1 MNEREAGA
9 SIEMG
14 LEFRVGGKP
23 LSTTCTTLDMAAG
36 SQSVK
41 CNQVVGPELSVETE
55 CLLDPANRIWRR
67 SDRLV
72 NSGDQSVD
80 IENPKLKFHLAG
92 SCSAVVV
99 QESTWCREAQRREL
113 STASGEIVIGSKG
126 RTCNGYVPHFTV
138 LSDNSGCVF
147 DLLPSGDWRA
157 KFTKCSD
164 GRGLDIELDRF
175 EDEMVV
181 TLAPGE
187 SFDLSFDCLVH
198 HVDEYDYDEAG
209 HRVQLYALDHFDR
222 RRHSLLPVVYNTWF
236 DRFFRISWES
246 LETQLDAAAKVG
258 CEVFVVD
265 AGWFGTSTDDW
276 FAAVG
281 NWSENPDVFSERS
294 LLEYAD
300 LVRSRGLDFGI
311 WMEPQRMHV
320 DIPMRREHPDWFI
333 AGDIEG
339 FCYPDL
345 SNPKA
350 HEWVLSEMVRVVGTY
365 GVKWLKIDDNFD
377 FSRDP
382 DRLGHMNRVKAW
394 YGILDEVSRRF
405 PDLVIEGCESGGL
418 GSDLLSISHFD
429 THFLSDTVD
438 PIDTLRIGM
447 SSLCRLAPRMTYKW
461 VVLYPTGNGWTPYGN
476 HGRDTG
482 DLVLCPSVA
491 TSAKVSSYYLDFA
504 MRAVMTGVIGISGNI
519 AGLGDN
525 LLGKLAKHIEFYKKH
540 REFIQH
546 SVGIPLTPVEPIEK
560 RYGTV
565 AIQLS
570 DSEFRKSMVFVFNMG
585 DKDCTLHVKLRQLD
599 PEGSYRVLDE
609 GNAVLQD
616 GVQGLHLLDGLDVAC
631 EAGRSRVIFVEK
643 VRGKNG

>member
-1 MNEREAGA
+1 MNEHEASA

-23 LSTTCTTLDMAAG
+23 LSATCTTLDIAGG
-36 SQSVK
+36 SQGIRCS
-41 CNQVVGPELSVETE
+41 QIVGPELSVETE
-55 CLLDPANRIWRR
+55 CVLDPANRIWRR

-92 SCSAVVV
+92 SCCTVVV
-99 QESTWCREAQRREL
+99 QESSWCREAQRREL
-113 STASGEIVIGSKG
+113 STACGEIVIGSKG

-138 LSDNSGCVF
+138 LSGNSGCVF

-157 KFTKCSD
+157 KFTKCPD
-164 GRGLDIELDRF
+164 GGGLDIEVDRF

-181 TLAPGE
+181 TLAPGG
-187 SFDLSFDCLVH
+187 SFDLSLDCLVH
-198 HVDEYDYDEAG
+198 HVDEYDCDEAG

-222 RRHSLLPVVYNTWF
+222 RRHRLLPVVYNTWF
-236 DRFFRISWES
+236 DRFHRISWEG

-265 AGWFGTSTDDW
+265 AGWFGTSTEDW
-276 FAAVG
+276 YTAVG
-281 NWSENPDVFSERS
+281 DWRENPDVFSERS

-320 DIPMRREHPDWFI
+320 DNPVRREHPDWFI

-345 SNPKA
+345 SKPKA
-350 HEWVLSEMVRVVGTY
+350 HEWVLSEMLRVVGTY

-461 VVLYPTGNGWTPYGN
+461 VVLYPTGNCWTPYGN

-482 DLVLCPSVA
+482 ELVLCPSVA
-491 TSAKVSSYYLDFA
+491 TSARVSSYYLDFA

-519 AGLGDN
+519 AGFGDD
-525 LLGKLAKHIEFYKKH
+525 LLGELGKHIEFYKKH

-546 SVGIPLTPVEPIEK
+546 SVSIPLTPVEPIEK
-560 RYGTV
+560 RDGTV

-585 DKDCTLHVKLRQLD
+585 NKDCTLRVKLRQLD
-599 PEGSYRVLDE
+599 PKASYRVIDE
-609 GNAVLQD
+609 GDAVLQD
-616 GVQGLHLLDGLDVAC
+616 GAQGLHLLDGLDVAC

-643 VRGKNG
+643 EEDDVR